1 MLVTVRLWGDH
12 PSEVKMGPVDSS
24 LLACVGGVAV
34 GVYPDVRIV
43 APSIPKT
50 PEVVHKVSVRV
61 SYDSSQ
67 L

>member
-1 MLVTVRLWGDH
+1 
-12 PSEVKMGPVDSS
+12 MGPVDSS
-24 LLACVGGVAV
+24 LIALVGGGGAFAAA
-34 GVYPDVRIV
+34 GYPDVQIV
-43 APSIPKT
+43 SPPTIRIPKD

>member
-1 MLVTVRLWGDH
+1 
-12 PSEVKMGPVDSS
+12 MGPVDSS
-24 LLACVGGVAV
+24 LIALVGGGGGAFAAA
-34 GVYPDVRIV
+34 GYPDVQIV
-43 APSIPKT
+43 SPPTIRIPKD

>member
-24 LLACVGGVAV
+24 LLAC
-34 GVYPDVRIV
+34 VYPDVRIV